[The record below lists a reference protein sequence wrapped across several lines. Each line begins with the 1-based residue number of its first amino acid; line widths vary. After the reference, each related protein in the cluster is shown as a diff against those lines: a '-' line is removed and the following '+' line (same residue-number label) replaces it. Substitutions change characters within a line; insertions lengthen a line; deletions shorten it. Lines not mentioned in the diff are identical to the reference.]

1 MAKYGALISLP
12 NGNPFITPDSTPMT
26 LYRKVTVN
34 STFGGNFNSA
44 SASVT
49 IDGQKGGIA
58 FARTSAPAKIS
69 ASKTGNTFSVDAS
82 NYRGLAFVLEAYFFA
97 IYPLTL
103 PAWGVAIWDAEG
115 TLVLTNESRVLSDLT
130 TIGSPGAAMG
140 GLNIDTYM
148 AGKWAVNPMGLGS
161 VLLHAGSAPGGQPI
175 IQSADV
181 GTGCFNEGSGTRIKG
196 LSSTTASGSSIGT
209 TNSGIVITA
218 INTAAYD

>member
-69 ASKTGNTFSVDAS
+69 ASKSGNTFSVDAS
-82 NYRGLAFVLEAYFFA
+82 NYRGSAFVLEAYFFA

-115 TLVLTNESRVLSDLT
+115 TLVLTNESRALSDLT
-130 TIGSPGAAMG
+130 TIGSPGAVSG

-148 AGKWAVNPMGLGS
+148 AGKWAINPMGLGS

-175 IQSADV
+175 IQSVDV
-181 GTGCFNEGSGTRIKG
+181 GTGCFNEGAGTRIKG
-196 LSSTTASGSSIGT
+196 LTSTTASGSSIGT

>member
-34 STFGGNFNSA
+34 STLASDFNSA
-44 SASVT
+44 TASVV
-49 IDGQKGGIA
+49 ISGQKGGIV
-58 FARTSAPAKIS
+58 FARTSASAKIS
-69 ASKTGNTFSVDAS
+69 ASKNGNTFSVSAS
-82 NYRGLAFVLEAYFFA
+82 NYRGSAFVLEAYFFA

-103 PAWGVAIWDAEG
+103 PAWGVAIWDTEG

-130 TIGSPGAAMG
+130 TIGSPGAVSG

-148 AGKWAVNPMGLGS
+148 PGKWAVNPMGLGS

-175 IQSADV
+175 IQSVDV
-181 GTGCFNEGSGTRIKG
+181 GTGCFNDGAGTRIKG
-196 LSSTTASGSSIGT
+196 LSSTTASGSSVGT

>member
-34 STFGGNFNSA
+34 STLASDFNSA
-44 SASVT
+44 TASVV
-49 IDGQKGGIA
+49 INGQKGGIV
-58 FARTSAPAKIS
+58 FARTSAAAKIS
-69 ASKTGNTFSVDAS
+69 ASKNGNTFSVSAS
-82 NYRGLAFVLEAYFFA
+82 NYRSSSFVLEAYFFA

-175 IQSADV
+175 IQPVDV
-181 GTGCFNEGSGTRIKG
+181 GTGCFNEGAGTRIKG
-196 LSSTTASGSSIGT
+196 LSFSR
-209 TNSGIVITA
+209 N
-218 INTAAYD
+218 DE

>member
-69 ASKTGNTFSVDAS
+69 ASKSGNTFSVNAS
-82 NYRGLAFVLEAYFFA
+82 NYRGSAFVLEAYFFA

-130 TIGSPGAAMG
+130 TIGSPGAVSG

-161 VLLHAGSAPGGQPI
+161 VILRAGSAPGGQPI
-175 IQSADV
+175 FQSVDV
-181 GTGCFNEGSGTRIKG
+181 GTGCHDDTGGTRIRG
-196 LSSTTASGSSIGT
+196 QSSTTASGSSVGS

>member
-34 STFGGNFNSA
+34 STLASDFNSA
-44 SASVT
+44 TASVV
-49 IDGQKGGIA
+49 INGQKGGIV
-58 FARTSAPAKIS
+58 FARTSAAAKIS
-69 ASKTGNTFSVDAS
+69 ASKNGNTFSVSAS
-82 NYRGLAFVLEAYFFA
+82 NYRSSSFVLEAYFFA

-175 IQSADV
+175 IQPVDV
-181 GTGCFNEGSGTRIKG
+181 GTGCFNEGAGTRIKVLQSERRIAG
-196 LSSTTASGSSIGT
+196 L
-209 TNSGIVITA
+209 
-218 INTAAYD
+218 

>member
-34 STFGGNFNSA
+34 STFGGDFNSA

-130 TIGSPGAAMG
+130 TIGSPGAVSG

-161 VLLHAGSAPGGQPI
+161 VILHAGSAPGGQPI
-175 IQSADV
+175 FQSVDV
-181 GTGCFNEGSGTRIKG
+181 GTGCHDDTGGTRIRG
-196 LSSTTASGSSIGT
+196 QSSTTASGASIGS

>member
-69 ASKTGNTFSVDAS
+69 ASKSGNTFSVDAS
-82 NYRGLAFVLEAYFFA
+82 NYRGSAFVLEAYFFA

-130 TIGSPGAAMG
+130 TIGSPGAVSG

-161 VLLHAGSAPGGQPI
+161 VILHAGSAPGGQPI
-175 IQSADV
+175 FQSVDV
-181 GTGCFNEGSGTRIKG
+181 GTGCHDDTGGTRIRG
-196 LSSTTASGSSIGT
+196 QSSTTASGASIGS

>member
-69 ASKTGNTFSVDAS
+69 ASKSGNTFSVDAS
-82 NYRGLAFVLEAYFFA
+82 NYRGSAFVLEAYFFA

-130 TIGSPGAAMG
+130 TIGSPGAVSG

-161 VLLHAGSAPGGQPI
+161 VILHAGSAPGGQPI
-175 IQSADV
+175 FQSVDV
-181 GTGCFNEGSGTRIKG
+181 GTGCHDDAGGTRIRG
-196 LSSTTASGSSIGT
+196 QSSTTASGATIGS

>member
-1 MAKYGALISLP
+1 MAKYGALISLS

-34 STFGGNFNSA
+34 STFGGDFNSA

-69 ASKTGNTFSVDAS
+69 ASKSGNTFSVDAS
-82 NYRGLAFVLEAYFFA
+82 NYKGSAFVLEAYFFA

-130 TIGSPGAAMG
+130 TIGSPGAATG

-148 AGKWAVNPMGLGS
+148 TGKWALNPMGLGS

-175 IQSADV
+175 IQPVDV
-181 GTGCFNEGSGTRIKG
+181 GTGCFNEGAGTRIKG
-196 LSSTTASGSSIGT
+196 LSSTTASGSSVGT

>member
-1 MAKYGALISLP
+1 MAKYGALISLL

-34 STFGGNFNSA
+34 STFGGNFISA

-69 ASKTGNTFSVDAS
+69 ASKSGNTFSVDAS
-82 NYRGLAFVLEAYFFA
+82 NYRGAAFVLEAYFFA
-97 IYPLTL
+97 IYSLTL

-130 TIGSPGAAMG
+130 TIGSPGAVSG

-148 AGKWAVNPMGLGS
+148 AGKWAINPMGLGS

-175 IQSADV
+175 IQSVDV
-181 GTGCFNEGSGTRIKG
+181 GTGCFNEGAGTRIKG
-196 LSSTTASGSSIGT
+196 LTSTTASGSSIGT

>member
-69 ASKTGNTFSVDAS
+69 ASKSGNTFSVDAS
-82 NYRGLAFVLEAYFFA
+82 NYRGSAFVLEAYFFA

-130 TIGSPGAAMG
+130 TIGSPGAVSG

-161 VLLHAGSAPGGQPI
+161 VILHAGSAPGGQPI
-175 IQSADV
+175 FQSVDV
-181 GTGCFNEGSGTRIKG
+181 GTGCHDDTGGTRIRG
-196 LSSTTASGSSIGT
+196 QSSTTASGATIGS

>member
-34 STFGGNFNSA
+34 STLASDFNSA
-44 SASVT
+44 TASVV
-49 IDGQKGGIA
+49 INGQKGGIV
-58 FARTSAPAKIS
+58 FARTSAAAKIS
-69 ASKTGNTFSVDAS
+69 ASKNGNTFSVSAS
-82 NYRGLAFVLEAYFFA
+82 NYRSSSFVLEAYFFA

-175 IQSADV
+175 IQPVDV
-181 GTGCFNEGSGTRIKG
+181 GTGCFNEGAGTRIKG
-196 LSSTTASGSSIGT
+196 L
-209 TNSGIVITA
+209 
-218 INTAAYD
+218 

>member
-34 STFGGNFNSA
+34 STFGGSFNSA

-49 IDGQKGGIA
+49 IDGQKGGVA

-69 ASKTGNTFSVDAS
+69 ASKSGNTFSVDAS
-82 NYRGLAFVLEAYFFA
+82 NYRGSAFVLEAYFFA

-130 TIGSPGAAMG
+130 TIGSPGAVSG

-161 VLLHAGSAPGGQPI
+161 VILHAGSAPGGQPI
-175 IQSADV
+175 FQSVDV
-181 GTGCFNEGSGTRIKG
+181 GTGCHDDTGGTRIRG
-196 LSSTTASGSSIGT
+196 QSSTTVSGSSVGS

>member
-34 STFGGNFNSA
+34 STLASDFNSA
-44 SASVT
+44 TASVV
-49 IDGQKGGIA
+49 ISGQKGGIV
-58 FARTSAPAKIS
+58 FARTSASAKIS
-69 ASKTGNTFSVDAS
+69 ASKNGNTFSVSAS
-82 NYRGLAFVLEAYFFA
+82 NYRGSSFVLEAYFFA

-130 TIGSPGAAMG
+130 TIGSPGAVSG

-148 AGKWAVNPMGLGS
+148 PGKWAVNPMGLGS
-161 VLLHAGSAPGGQPI
+161 VLLHAGSVPGGQPI
-175 IQSADV
+175 IQSVDV
-181 GTGCFNEGSGTRIKG
+181 GTGCFNDGAGTRIKG
-196 LSSTTASGSSIGT
+196 LSSTTASGSSVGT

>member
-1 MAKYGALISLP
+1 MVS
-12 NGNPFITPDSTPMT
+12 
-26 LYRKVTVN
+26 
-34 STFGGNFNSA
+34 
-44 SASVT
+44 
-49 IDGQKGGIA
+49 
-58 FARTSAPAKIS
+58 PAKSSELAISINSFTRSNSSERNAFLTSDSSSARNLAKFHLEGIIPGINLAILS
-69 ASKTGNTFSVDAS
+69 ASKSGNTFSVDAS
-82 NYRGLAFVLEAYFFA
+82 NYRRSAFVLEAYFFA

-130 TIGSPGAAMG
+130 TIGSPGAATG

-161 VLLHAGSAPGGQPI
+161 VILHAGSAPGGQPI
-175 IQSADV
+175 FQSVDV
-181 GTGCFNEGSGTRIKG
+181 GTGCHDDTGGTRIRG
-196 LSSTTASGSSIGT
+196 QSSTTASGSSIGS

>member
-34 STFGGNFNSA
+34 STLASDFNSA
-44 SASVT
+44 TASVV
-49 IDGQKGGIA
+49 INGQKGGIV
-58 FARTSAPAKIS
+58 FARTSAAAKIS
-69 ASKTGNTFSVDAS
+69 ASKNGNTFSVSAS
-82 NYRGLAFVLEAYFFA
+82 NYRSSSFVLEAYFFA

-175 IQSADV
+175 IQPVDV
-181 GTGCFNEGSGTRIKG
+181 GTGCFNEGAGTRIKG
-196 LSSTTASGSSIGT
+196 LSSR
-209 TNSGIVITA
+209 N
-218 INTAAYD
+218 DE

>member
-34 STFGGNFNSA
+34 STFGGDFNSA

-69 ASKTGNTFSVDAS
+69 ASKSGNTFSVDAS
-82 NYRGLAFVLEAYFFA
+82 NYRGAAFVLEAYFFA

-130 TIGSPGAAMG
+130 TIGSPGAISG

-175 IQSADV
+175 IQSVDV
-181 GTGCFNEGSGTRIKG
+181 GTGCFNDGAGTRIKG
-196 LSSTTASGSSIGT
+196 LSSTTASGSSVGT

>member
-34 STFGGNFNSA
+34 STFGGNLNSA

-69 ASKTGNTFSVDAS
+69 ASKNGNTFSIDAS
-82 NYRGLAFVLEAYFFA
+82 NYRGSAFVLEAYFFA

-130 TIGSPGAAMG
+130 TIGSPGAVSG

-148 AGKWAVNPMGLGS
+148 AGKWAINPMGLGS

-175 IQSADV
+175 IQSVDV
-181 GTGCFNEGSGTRIKG
+181 GTGCFNEGAGTRIKG
-196 LSSTTASGSSIGT
+196 LTSTTASGSSIGT

>member
-69 ASKTGNTFSVDAS
+69 ASKSGNTFSVDAS
-82 NYRGLAFVLEAYFFA
+82 NYRGSAFVLEAYFFA

-130 TIGSPGAAMG
+130 TIGSPGAVSG

-161 VLLHAGSAPGGQPI
+161 VILHAGSAPGGQPI
-175 IQSADV
+175 FQSVDV
-181 GTGCFNEGSGTRIKG
+181 GTGCHDYTGGTRIRG
-196 LSSTTASGSSIGT
+196 QSSTTASGSSVGS

>member
-34 STFGGNFNSA
+34 STLASDFNSA
-44 SASVT
+44 TASVV
-49 IDGQKGGIA
+49 INGQKGGIV
-58 FARTSAPAKIS
+58 FARTSAAAKIS
-69 ASKTGNTFSVDAS
+69 ASKNGNTFSVSAS
-82 NYRGLAFVLEAYFFA
+82 NYRSSSFVLEAYFFA

-130 TIGSPGAAMG
+130 TIGSPGAATG

-161 VLLHAGSAPGGQPI
+161 VLLHAGSAPGG
-175 IQSADV
+175 
-181 GTGCFNEGSGTRIKG
+181 
-196 LSSTTASGSSIGT
+196 
-209 TNSGIVITA
+209 
-218 INTAAYD
+218 

>member
-34 STFGGNFNSA
+34 STLASDFNSA
-44 SASVT
+44 TASVV
-49 IDGQKGGIA
+49 INGQKGGIV
-58 FARTSAPAKIS
+58 FARTSAAAKIS
-69 ASKTGNTFSVDAS
+69 ASKNGNTFSVSAS
-82 NYRGLAFVLEAYFFA
+82 NYRSSSFVLEAYFFA

-175 IQSADV
+175 IQPVDV
-181 GTGCFNEGSGTRIKG
+181 GTGCFNEGAGTRIKG
-196 LSSTTASGSSIGT
+196 LFLQSERRIAGL
-209 TNSGIVITA
+209 
-218 INTAAYD
+218 

>member
-69 ASKTGNTFSVDAS
+69 ASKSGNTFSVDAS
-82 NYRGLAFVLEAYFFA
+82 NYRGSAFVLEAYFFA

-103 PAWGVAIWDAEG
+103 PTWGVAIWDAEG

-130 TIGSPGAAMG
+130 TIGSPGAVSG

-148 AGKWAVNPMGLGS
+148 AGKWAINPMGLGS

-175 IQSADV
+175 IQSVDV
-181 GTGCFNEGSGTRIKG
+181 GTGCFNEGAGTRIKG
-196 LSSTTASGSSIGT
+196 LTSTTASGSSIGT

>member
-1 MAKYGALISLP
+1 
-12 NGNPFITPDSTPMT
+12 
-26 LYRKVTVN
+26 VN
-34 STFGGNFNSA
+34 STFGGDFNSA
-44 SASVT
+44 SASVA
-49 IDGQKGGIA
+49 IDCQKGGIA

-175 IQSADV
+175 IQPVDV
-181 GTGCFNEGSGTRIKG
+181 GTGCFNEGAGTRIKG
-196 LSSTTASGSSIGT
+196 LSSTTASGSSVGT
-209 TNSGIVITA
+209 T
-218 INTAAYD
+218 

>member
-26 LYRKVTVN
+26 LFRKVTVN
-34 STFGGNFNSA
+34 STFGGGFNSA

-69 ASKTGNTFSVDAS
+69 ASKSGNTFSVDTS
-82 NYRGLAFVLEAYFFA
+82 NYRGSAFVLEAYFFA

-103 PAWGVAIWDAEG
+103 PAWGVAIWDAER

-130 TIGSPGAAMG
+130 TIGSPGAVSG

-148 AGKWAVNPMGLGS
+148 AGKWAINPMGLGS

-175 IQSADV
+175 IQSVDV
-181 GTGCFNEGSGTRIKG
+181 GTGCFNEGAGTRIKG
-196 LSSTTASGSSIGT
+196 LTSTTASGSSIGT

>member
-34 STFGGNFNSA
+34 STLASDFNSA
-44 SASVT
+44 TASVV
-49 IDGQKGGIA
+49 INGQKGGIV
-58 FARTSAPAKIS
+58 FARTSAAAKIS
-69 ASKTGNTFSVDAS
+69 ASKNGNTFSVSAS
-82 NYRGLAFVLEAYFFA
+82 NYRSSSFVLEAYFFA

-175 IQSADV
+175 IQPVDV
-181 GTGCFNEGSGTRIKG
+181 GTGCFNEGAGTR
-196 LSSTTASGSSIGT
+196 
-209 TNSGIVITA
+209 
-218 INTAAYD
+218 

>member
-69 ASKTGNTFSVDAS
+69 ASKSGNTFSVDAS
-82 NYRGLAFVLEAYFFA
+82 NYRGSAFVLEAYFFA

-103 PAWGVAIWDAEG
+103 PARGVAIWDAEG

-130 TIGSPGAAMG
+130 TIGSPGAVSG

-161 VLLHAGSAPGGQPI
+161 VILHAGSAPGGQPI
-175 IQSADV
+175 FQSVDV
-181 GTGCFNEGSGTRIKG
+181 GTGCHDDTGGTRIRG
-196 LSSTTASGSSIGT
+196 QSSTTASGSSVGS

>member
-1 MAKYGALISLP
+1 MAKYGALILLP

-34 STFGGNFNSA
+34 STLASDFNSA
-44 SASVT
+44 TASVV
-49 IDGQKGGIA
+49 INGQKGGIV
-58 FARTSAPAKIS
+58 FARTSAVAKIS
-69 ASKTGNTFSVDAS
+69 ASKNGNTFSVSAS
-82 NYRGLAFVLEAYFFA
+82 NYRGLSFVLEAYFFA

-130 TIGSPGAAMG
+130 TIGSPGAVTG

-148 AGKWAVNPMGLGS
+148 SGRWAVNPMGLGS

-175 IQSADV
+175 IQSVDV

>member
-26 LYRKVTVN
+26 LYRKVTIN
-34 STFGGNFNSA
+34 STFGGSFNSA
-44 SASVT
+44 SVSVT
-49 IDGQKGGIA
+49 VDGQKGGIV

-69 ASKTGNTFSVDAS
+69 ASKSGNTFSVDAS
-82 NYRGLAFVLEAYFFA
+82 NYRGSAFVLEAYFFA
-97 IYPLTL
+97 IYPLIL

-130 TIGSPGAAMG
+130 TIGSPGAATG

-175 IQSADV
+175 IQPVDV
-181 GTGCFNEGSGTRIKG
+181 GTGGVNEGAGTRIKG
-196 LSSTTASGSSIGT
+196 LSSTTASGSSVGT
-209 TNSGIVITA
+209 TNSVIVITA

>member
-34 STFGGNFNSA
+34 STFGGDFNSA

-69 ASKTGNTFSVDAS
+69 ASKSGNTFSVDAS
-82 NYRGLAFVLEAYFFA
+82 NYRGSAFVLEAYFFA

-130 TIGSPGAAMG
+130 TIGSPGAVSG

-161 VLLHAGSAPGGQPI
+161 VILHAGSAPGGQPI
-175 IQSADV
+175 FQSVDV
-181 GTGCFNEGSGTRIKG
+181 GTGCHDDTGGTRIRG
-196 LSSTTASGSSIGT
+196 QSSTTASGASIGS

>member
-26 LYRKVTVN
+26 LYRKVTAN
-34 STFGGNFNSA
+34 STFRGNFNSA

-69 ASKTGNTFSVDAS
+69 ASKSGNTFSVDAS
-82 NYRGLAFVLEAYFFA
+82 NYRGSAFVLEAYFFA

-130 TIGSPGAAMG
+130 TIGSPGAVSG
-140 GLNIDTYM
+140 GININTYM
-148 AGKWAVNPMGLGS
+148 PGKWAVNPMGLGS
-161 VLLHAGSAPGGQPI
+161 VILRAGSAPGGQPI
-175 IQSADV
+175 FQSVDV
-181 GTGCFNEGSGTRIKG
+181 GTGCHDDTGGTRIRG
-196 LSSTTASGSSIGT
+196 QSSTTASGSSVGS

-218 INTAAYD
+218 INTAAYN

>member
-34 STFGGNFNSA
+34 STFGGDFNRA

-69 ASKTGNTFSVDAS
+69 ASKSGNTFSVDAS
-82 NYRGLAFVLEAYFFA
+82 NYRGSAFVLEAYFFA

-130 TIGSPGAAMG
+130 TIGSPGAVSG

-148 AGKWAVNPMGLGS
+148 AGKWAINPMGLGS

-175 IQSADV
+175 IQSVDV
-181 GTGCFNEGSGTRIKG
+181 GTGCFNEDAGTRIKG
-196 LSSTTASGSSIGT
+196 LTSTTASGSSIGT

-218 INTAAYD
+218 INTAAYG

>member
-69 ASKTGNTFSVDAS
+69 ASKNGNTFSVDAS
-82 NYRGLAFVLEAYFFA
+82 NYRGSAFVLETYFFA

-103 PAWGVAIWDAEG
+103 PAWGVVIWDAEG

-130 TIGSPGAAMG
+130 TIGSPGAATG

-161 VLLHAGSAPGGQPI
+161 VLLHAGSAPGGQ
-175 IQSADV
+175 
-181 GTGCFNEGSGTRIKG
+181 
-196 LSSTTASGSSIGT
+196 
-209 TNSGIVITA
+209 
-218 INTAAYD
+218 

>member
-34 STFGGNFNSA
+34 STFGGDFNSA

-69 ASKTGNTFSVDAS
+69 ASKSGNTFSVDAS
-82 NYRGLAFVLEAYFFA
+82 NYRGSAFVLEAYFFS

-115 TLVLTNESRVLSDLT
+115 TLVLTHESRVLSDLT
-130 TIGSPGAAMG
+130 TIGSPGAVSG

-161 VLLHAGSAPGGQPI
+161 VILHAGSAPGGQPI
-175 IQSADV
+175 FQSVDV
-181 GTGCFNEGSGTRIKG
+181 GTGCHDDTGGTRIRG
-196 LSSTTASGSSIGT
+196 QSSTTASGSSVGS